1 MKCFLASVFCYQNC
15 KEILK
20 YSPNI
25 RRVVGNNGTH
35 ESLTDVQIRVS
46 VHEKKKTPKH
56 FKISSNLMFN
66 TFVKKLI
73 NVNPEV
79 RINQGFK
86 FSWWP
91 SSALKKHAW
100 CFVFFRWRASVE
112 NTRGICLKMTR
123 ERCKHESEM
132 SLSFCHSGN
141 MVSRIIILHL
151 PLLDTSP
158 RNNSM
163 LEKLVNY
170 KLNCSKS
177 RQTWK
182 RNSSLS

>member
-56 FKISSNLMFN
+56 FKVSSNLMFN

-79 RINQGFK
+79 RINQGFQ
-86 FSWWP
+86 FS
-91 SSALKKHAW
+91 
-100 CFVFFRWRASVE
+100 
-112 NTRGICLKMTR
+112 
-123 ERCKHESEM
+123 
-132 SLSFCHSGN
+132 
-141 MVSRIIILHL
+141 
-151 PLLDTSP
+151 
-158 RNNSM
+158 
-163 LEKLVNY
+163 
-170 KLNCSKS
+170 
-177 RQTWK
+177 
-182 RNSSLS
+182 